1 MEKTWKPTTAG
12 ILCIIAGIIVAV
24 PGIVVLASTEM
35 LGAPSI
41 VPAIIAIIGGIYA
54 LKRKRWGLALAGS
67 IFALFGPAGF
77 LVIFGLLAVK
87 YADMVPGLQPPPDNR
102 RLLFIFVHRFQP
114 WFCDSWDTRHCIR
127 HHGEARI

>member
-24 PGIVVLASTEM
+24 PGIVVLASNEL

-41 VPAIIAIIGGIYA
+41 VPGIIAIIGGIHA
-54 LKRKRWGLALAGS
+54 LRRKRWGLALAGS

-77 LVIFGLLAVK
+77 LLIFGLLAVK
-87 YADMVPGLQPPPDNR
+87 YADMVPGLQPPPIIDAFF
-102 RLLFIFVHRFQP
+102 FIFILRF
-114 WFCDSWDTRHCIR
+114 
-127 HHGEARI
+127 